1 MVEAGLAVDGAR
13 WHGEV
18 GVFRVLRGELRPESR
33 AEVAVLGAV
42 LALDAAAREAWLAGE
57 RVHTEKV
64 RLDMVRT
71 SELVDEPV
79 SAGMDARSIYLSAQ
93 WSAQG
98 GREQHGRRT

>member
-18 GVFRVLRGELRPESR
+18 GVFRVLRVELRPESR

-93 WSAQG
+93 G